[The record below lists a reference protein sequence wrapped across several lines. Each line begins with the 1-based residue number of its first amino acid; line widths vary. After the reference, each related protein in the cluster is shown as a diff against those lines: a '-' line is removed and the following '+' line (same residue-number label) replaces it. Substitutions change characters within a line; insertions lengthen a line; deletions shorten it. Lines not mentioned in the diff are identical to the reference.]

1 MTDPEQATMGDL
13 FRLMTEMR
21 SDLATVKTDVASVK
35 ETVEAHTVTL
45 AEHGAKLDEARAE
58 RQAIRDVVDND
69 LAGQGQVMALEGKM
83 TEVERATRQNGKK
96 IDRLAERMDRAGM
109 PAE

>member
-1 MTDPEQATMGDL
+1 MTDPEQATIGDL
-13 FRLMTEMR
+13 FRLMTEIK
-21 SDLATVKTDVASVK
+21 SD
-35 ETVEAHTVTL
+35 
-45 AEHGAKLDEARAE
+45 HGAKLAALITDMSEVKATLGEHGVKLDKAAGE
-58 RQAIRDVVDND
+58 LEAIRNVVDND

-96 IDRLAERMDRAGM
+96 IDRLSERMDRAGI